1 MADLKVKKQNLSKK
15 LENNQQAY
23 TKSISNLEAL
33 KNITERYEGY
43 GNSVKKVMELKD
55 TKQGIVGVVA
65 DIIKVDKKFETA
77 IETALGGNVQN
88 VVTDSETTAKE
99 TIEYLKKNKLGRATF
114 LPLSSMSGKTN
125 FNTPDACRR
134 LAY

>member
-1 MADLKVKKQNLSKK
+1 MYLTKRNP
-15 LENNQQAY
+15 N

-65 DIIKVDKKFETA
+65 DIIKVDKK
-77 IETALGGNVQN
+77 GNICL
-88 VVTDSETTAKE
+88 D
-99 TIEYLKKNKLGRATF
+99 
-114 LPLSSMSGKTN
+114 
-125 FNTPDACRR
+125 
-134 LAY
+134 